1 MVSLHAITSIKERI
15 FDKLKE
21 HDIVLAKMCKCLES
35 IQKQTCDTPERED
48 NDANDDDANT
58 NDDDNKF
65 FVLKE
70 KILCFKNNIL
80 FPNLNQILKSVTT
93 QIQE

>member
-1 MVSLHAITSIKERI
+1 MIHLSGRI
-15 FDKLKE
+15 
-21 HDIVLAKMCKCLES
+21 
-35 IQKQTCDTPERED
+35 
-48 NDANDDDANT
+48 NDDDANT

-80 FPNLNQILKSVTT
+80 FPNLN
-93 QIQE
+93 